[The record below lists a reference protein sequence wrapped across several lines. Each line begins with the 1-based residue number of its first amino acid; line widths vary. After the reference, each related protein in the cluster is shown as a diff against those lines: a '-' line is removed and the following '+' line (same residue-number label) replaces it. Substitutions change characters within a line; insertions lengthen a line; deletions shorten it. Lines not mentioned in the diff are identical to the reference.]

1 MSLKDFNID
10 QNTCLFLDRDGVINV
25 MRKNDYVKRVDEFV
39 FIDGVL
45 ANFEFLSDVFKK
57 IFVVTNQQGISK
69 GLMTHRDLEAI
80 HDYMATKI
88 FEFGGRI
95 DQIYYCPDLES
106 SGSPNRKPEIGMA
119 LQAKSDYP
127 DIELRNSIMV
137 GDSESDMIFAK
148 KAGMLGVLIGD
159 AEPEE
164 CLADLKFKNFK
175 EFVQKIKE

>member
-10 QNTCLFLDRDGVINV
+10 HNTSLFLDRDGVLNV
-25 MRKNDYVKRVDEFV
+25 KRINDYVKKVDEFV

-45 ANFEFLSDVFKK
+45 ANFELLSDVFKK

-69 GLMTHRDLEAI
+69 GLMTYRDLEAI

-95 DQIYYCPDLES
+95 DQIYYCQDLES

-127 DIELRNSIMV
+127 EIELRNSIMV

-148 KAGMLGVLIGD
+148 KAGMKAILID
-159 AEPEE
+159 NESRES
-164 CLADLKFKNFK
+164 LADLKIESFN
-175 EFVQKIKE
+175 EFIQKLKD